1 MMGVVFPSRDLMV
14 RKVSPKDSTGKA
26 FGFVNSG
33 FGYGAMA
40 GPLICGL
47 IMDSGFTKGV
57 FLMSAG
63 IMILV
68 IGAALLVGALTPIK
82 STGQST

>member
-14 RKVSPKDSTGKA
+14 REISPKDSAGKA

-33 FGYGAMA
+33 FGYGAMV

-68 IGAALLVGALTPIK
+68 IGAAILAGALTRTK
-82 STGQST
+82 ATGQST